1 MKKFLVMIM
10 AVAAIVFVSCNNKS
24 EKATEDAGASIE
36 AAVNDLQ
43 ALIDGGDAS
52 ALSAALEAVQD
63 KAKEIAASVDAET
76 AKTYLEKIKELVVAN
91 AEKIKALV
99 SNDAINN
106 LVDGIAN
113 LDVDNTVSQ
122 FVDAAKAAGVGA
134 ATDAVEAGNEAVEAA
149 KEGAEAVKEAV
160 EAAPEAAKEAAEAAK
175 DAAVDAAKEKA
186 NEAIDKGVSD
196 AKKKLGL

>member
-24 EKATEDAGASIE
+24 EKATEEAGASIE

-113 LDVDNTVSQ
+113 LDVDNSQ

-149 KEGAEAVKEAV
+149 KESAEAVKEAV

>member
-10 AVAAIVFVSCNNKS
+10 AVAALVFVSCNNKS

-76 AKTYLEKIKELVVAN
+76 AKTYLEKIDKELR
-91 AEKIKALV
+91 KAMAFTGTSDLQSFDSSV
-99 SNDAINN
+99 IRH
-106 LVDGIAN
+106 
-113 LDVDNTVSQ
+113 
-122 FVDAAKAAGVGA
+122 
-134 ATDAVEAGNEAVEAA
+134 
-149 KEGAEAVKEAV
+149 
-160 EAAPEAAKEAAEAAK
+160 K
-175 DAAVDAAKEKA
+175 DF
-186 NEAIDKGVSD
+186 
-196 AKKKLGL
+196 

>member
-24 EKATEDAGASIE
+24 EKATEEAGASIE

-134 ATDAVEAGNEAVEAA
+134 ATDAVEAGNEAV
-149 KEGAEAVKEAV
+149 KEAV

>member
-36 AAVNDLQ
+36 AAVSDLQ
-43 ALIDGGDAS
+43 ALIDGGDAT

-76 AKTYLEKIKELVVAN
+76 AKSYLEKIKELVKTN
-91 AEKIKALV
+91 ADKIKALV
-99 SNDAINN
+99 NNEAINN
-106 LVDGIAN
+106 VVDGIAN
-113 LDVDNTVSQ
+113 LDVDNTVTQ

-134 ATDAVEAGNEAVEAA
+134 AADAVEAGTEAVDAV
-149 KEGAEAVKEAV
+149 KEGAETVKETV
-160 EAAPEAAKEAAEAAK
+160 EAAPEAAKAAAEAAK
-175 DAAVDAAKEKA
+175 DAAVDAAKQKA
-186 NEAIDKGVSD
+186 NEAIDNAAAD

>member
-24 EKATEDAGASIE
+24 EKATEEAGASIE

-134 ATDAVEAGNEAVEAA
+134 ATDAVEAGNEAVE
-149 KEGAEAVKEAV
+149 ESAEAVKEAV

-186 NEAIDKGVSD
+186 NETIDKGVSD